1 MNNPEWLLIDK
12 VGDYLYFDKIE
23 NIADYLCLTKSQIY
37 SCIIQSLKHYNKY
50 TNRGIYIQKLYNN
63 PGRPPKNNYD
73 LDKYVYYINDDDSL
87 RFGELFKK

>member
-50 TNRGIYIQKLYNN
+50 GATRK
-63 PGRPPKNNYD
+63 
-73 LDKYVYYINDDDSL
+73 VYQL
-87 RFGELFKK
+87 RLGHLQF